1 MDSLPKMYVG
11 IDVSKATLDLHV
23 IGPQGGRS
31 LVIKNDPSAV
41 SRFFS
46 RHCTD
51 METVVGVENT
61 GRYNWPLY
69 EGIRD
74 FQGLRLHVIPPLHLK
89 KSLGLVR
96 GKNDK
101 VDAVR
106 IARFVEKHHDT
117 LPVWNRPSDAIRQAG
132 MLLAERA
139 QRIRMK
145 KQLTANAREY
155 GLAEGLEVTGQLE
168 RLNRE
173 MVDALDGQI
182 AILEARIEQVIGQD
196 ETLARMTELVRS
208 IPGVGKVLGW
218 MLLVKTNGF
227 ENITDPRK
235 LACYAGV
242 VPFDHQSGTS
252 LRYRPKV
259 SPYADKSLKS
269 VLHLGAMSAI
279 RLDNDL
285 RAYYLRKVAEGK
297 NKMSVIN
304 AVRNKIVH
312 RVYAVI
318 KNQRKYQNDLALS

>member
-1 MDSLPKMYVG
+1 MDSLPKIYVG
-11 IDVSKATLDLHV
+11 IDVSKATLDMYV
-23 IGPQGGRS
+23 IGPQGGHS
-31 LVIKNDPSAV
+31 TVIKNEPAAV
-41 SRFFS
+41 SRFFA
-46 RHCTD
+46 RHCTGA
-51 METVVGVENT
+51 EIVVGVENT

-69 EGIRD
+69 EGIRGL
-74 FQGLRLHVIPPLHLK
+74 QGLRLHVIPPLHLK

-96 GKNDK
+96 GKNDR
-101 VDAVR
+101 VDAIR
-106 IARFVEKHHDT
+106 IARFVEKHHGT

-139 QRIRMK
+139 QRIKMR
-145 KQLTANAREY
+145 KQLAASAHEY
-155 GLAEGLEVTGQLE
+155 GLAGSPDVTEQLSS
-168 RLNRE
+168 LNRE
-173 MVDALDGQI
+173 MVEALDGQI
-182 AILEARIEQVIGQD
+182 AQLEARIEQVIGQD

-208 IPGVGKVLGW
+208 VPGVGKVLGW

-227 ENITDPRK
+227 GNITDPRK

-242 VPFDHQSGTS
+242 VPFEHQSGTS
-252 LRYRPKV
+252 LRYKPRV

-285 RAYYLRKVAEGK
+285 RDYYLRKVAEGK